1 MKVGSKRRRTKQE
14 IEDDKAAALAKQE
27 AIQEKLNLIARLQQ
41 ENAQLKALPQV
52 DSEAERVLS
61 QMLQSGYV

>member
-1 MKVGSKRRRTKQE
+1 MCV
-14 IEDDKAAALAKQE
+14 AKQE

-41 ENAQLKALPQV
+41 ENAQLKALPQE

>member
-14 IEDDKAAALAKQE
+14 IEDDKASALAKQE

-41 ENAQLKALPQV
+41 ENAQLKALPQE

>member
-1 MKVGSKRRRTKQE
+1 MKVGSKLRRTKQE

-41 ENAQLKALPQV
+41 ENAQLKALPQE

>member
-41 ENAQLKALPQV
+41 ENAQLKALPQE